1 MTCDTLG
8 IYSRSV
14 ADLEL
19 VSSVFQLLDDT
30 PIPTTPFAISG
41 SKIAFV
47 KTHVWPKAGLGL
59 EKAWEKAKSLL
70 EGRGA
75 DVEEIELPKEF
86 ERITKW
92 HADVLAGEG
101 RTSFLGSELYSSFHA
116 LQSSW
121 IALTLT
127 FNRLFAGEG

>member
-8 IYSRSV
+8 LYARSV

-19 VSSVFQLLDDT
+19 LSSVFQLADDEPT
-30 PIPTTPFAISG
+30 PSNPFPISG

-47 KTHVWPKAGLGL
+47 KTHVWPKAGPGL
-59 EKAWEKAKSLL
+59 EKAWEKAKTLL
-70 EGRGA
+70 EAKGA
-75 DVEEIELPKEF
+75 KVEEVELPKEF

-101 RTSFLGSELYSSFHA
+101 RTSFLGSEL
-116 LQSSW
+116 
-121 IALTLT
+121 
-127 FNRLFAGEG
+127 